1 MEYDYALER
10 QLPVLAFLHKDPS
23 AIPSGKTEDK
33 DQGKEALDA
42 FRKKI
47 EKSRH
52 ANYWKSATELAGSVA
67 LGILNLKKFKS
78 AIGWV
83 RGDQVPDESASE
95 EILRLRREVDRL
107 QKQVNDAAQE
117 PPEGSRGLAQG
128 DETVSLHFRV
138 YIKDWQNTIFDLSWN
153 EMLSKV
159 GPILF
164 NPTYEHEFR
173 TALVRVVENRMMD
186 QGKETVHPGE
196 THPLAP

>member
-1 MEYDYALER
+1 M
-10 QLPVLAFLHKDPS
+10 
-23 AIPSGKTEDK
+23 
-33 DQGKEALDA
+33 
-42 FRKKI
+42 
-47 EKSRH
+47 
-52 ANYWKSATELAGSVA
+52 
-67 LGILNLKKFKS
+67 LNLKKLKP

-83 RGDQVPDESASE
+83 RGDQVPDESSTE
-95 EILRLRREVDRL
+95 EILRLRREVEGL

-117 PPEGSRGLAQG
+117 PPAGSKGLAQG

-186 QGKETVHPGE
+186 QGKETKVGE
-196 THPLAP
+196 LRDEDFQMVKLLV